1 MSIVSLHGD
10 CREVLRTLPDASV
23 HCCVTSPPYYGLRD
37 YGVDGQIG
45 LEPTPDEYVAQLVE
59 VFREVRRVL
68 RPDGTCWLNL
78 GDSYAGSWGAQSHG
92 VDTSG
97 TLQGSSMLSA
107 RQISAHPKGRTHT
120 GSLKNMPG
128 LKPKDLIG
136 IPWMVAFALRADGWW
151 LRKSIIWAK
160 GNAMPESVFDRPT
173 SSHENVF
180 LLTKAESYAYDWF
193 AIAEHSDVE
202 PRLGQRRRPDRAAA
216 VPPRH
221 ASFDAHHTGL
231 DATPRGGVRN
241 ARDVWT
247 INVQPFASAH
257 FATMPPA
264 LAERCIRAGTP
275 EIGCCP
281 HCQAPW
287 ERIVVKG
294 EPNLALQRACGADA
308 AGGYSGQSTKGHA
321 AAGVQDAS
329 DVKRRILEGMVEKIN
344 GGWQMTCE
352 CPIARPMPCTVL
364 DPFGGAGTTALVAD
378 RLGRN
383 ATMIELNPDYVALT
397 RKRLAGDGGMFATI
411 TTDFPVPA

>member
-1 MSIVSLHGD
+1 MTVTSLHGD
-10 CREVLRTLPDASV
+10 CREVLRGLPDASV

-45 LEPTPDEYVAQLVE
+45 LEPTPDDYVAQLVE

-68 RPDGTCWLNL
+68 RPDATCWLNM
-78 GDSYAGSWGAQSHG
+78 GDSYAGGGCGARDADRWPKQSRNDH
-92 VDTSG
+92 VVRH
-97 TLQGSSMLSA
+97 A
-107 RQISAHPKGRTHT
+107 KKRT
-120 GSLKNMPG
+120 G
-128 LKPKDLIG
+128 LKDKDLIG

-160 GNAMPESVFDRPT
+160 GNPMPESVFDRPT

-193 AIAEHSDVE
+193 AIAEESVSDHSSGNGFKRDAGRSRDVRGSGAE
-202 PRLGQRRRPDRAAA
+202 WRGA
-216 VPPRH
+216 
-221 ASFDAHHTGL
+221 
-231 DATPRGGVRN
+231 GGVRN

-247 INVQPFASAH
+247 INVQPFAGAH

-264 LAERCIRAGTP
+264 LAEQCIRAGTP

-329 DVKRRILEGMVEKIN
+329 DVKRRILEGMVEKIT
-344 GGWQMTCE
+344 GGWQMTCD
-352 CPIARPMPCTVL
+352 CPIARPVPCTVL

-378 RLGRN
+378 RLGRH
-383 ATMIELNPDYVALT
+383 ATMIELNSDYAELA
-397 RKRLAGDGGMFATI
+397 RSRLAGDGGMFATI
-411 TTDFPVPA
+411 VAA